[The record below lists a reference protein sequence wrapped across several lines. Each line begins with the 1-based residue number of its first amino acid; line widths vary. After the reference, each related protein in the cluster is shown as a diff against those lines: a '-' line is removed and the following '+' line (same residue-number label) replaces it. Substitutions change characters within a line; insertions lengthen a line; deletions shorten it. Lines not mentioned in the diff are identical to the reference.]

1 MTLDPGKGLSAS
13 TLTTADGRTLRYVH
27 AGEGG
32 PVVVFEAGLSACA
45 SEWVAVQR
53 LVAAATRTVSYDR
66 AGHAGSTT
74 DTQARSLT
82 RICEDLHAL
91 IEHVSPDE
99 PVVLVAHS
107 WGGPMVRCYADQH
120 PDRVA
125 GVVMVDT
132 TTIAVMPEKTAKMMP
147 TMMSVSV
154 ALHSVGLAKPILG
167 RALFKKAG
175 PELSAEDRG
184 VIGRDMTSKQSAK
197 TAVAEAKA
205 VPTSLALMARRR
217 TGHQRAGRRDGARGE
232 APDGLHRERSGGDGP
247 SPPGRMSRDP
257 RHRPLHP
264 PGQATRDRAGN
275 PRRRAEGASGLMA
288 VPAVSMPCPFRQR

>member
-205 VPTSLALMARRR
+205 VPTSLALMARWEQTGLPDVPVINVLGAGTGRGAKLR
-217 TGHQRAGRRDGARGE
+217 TGYIASVQEEMARHPQGE
-232 APDGLHRERSGGDGP
+232 CRVIHGTDHYIPQDKPRETA
-247 SPPGRMSRDP
+247 
-257 RHRPLHP
+257 
-264 PGQATRDRAGN
+264 QAILDVVQKA
-275 PRRRAEGASGLMA
+275 
-288 VPAVSMPCPFRQR
+288 RQA

>member
-1 MTLDPGKGLSAS
+1 MTLDPGKGLTAS
-13 TLTTADGRTLRYVH
+13 TLTMADGRTLRYVH
-27 AGEGG
+27 AGEGD

-53 LVAAATRTVSYDR
+53 LVAATTRTVSYDR

-74 DTQARSLT
+74 DTQPRSLM

-99 PVVLVAHS
+99 PVVFVAHS

-132 TTIAVMPEKTAKMMP
+132 TTTAVMPEKTAKMSA
-147 TMMSVSV
+147 TMMSAAL

-167 RALFKKAG
+167 RALFKNAG
-175 PELSAEDRG
+175 PELSADDRA
-184 VIGRDMTSKQSAK
+184 VIERDVTSKQSAK

-205 VPTSLALMARRR
+205 IPGSLALMARWEQAGLPDVPVISVMGAGTGRGAKVR
-217 TGHQRAGRRDGARGE
+217 TTLITGAQKEMANHAQGECRVIDGTDHYVPQDKPRETAE
-232 APDGLHRERSGGDGP
+232 AIVDVV
-247 SPPGRMSRDP
+247 
-257 RHRPLHP
+257 
-264 PGQATRDRAGN
+264 QK
-275 PRRRAEGASGLMA
+275 
-288 VPAVSMPCPFRQR
+288 VRQG